1 MADDIDL
8 SSEIQ
13 QERLQKQIDD
23 QLARG
28 QSAPKL
34 KPNGTCY
41 NPLCA
46 DDVAEGKLFC
56 SADCAR
62 KYQTYEGR

>member
-1 MADDIDL
+1 MADEADL
-8 SSEIQ
+8 SAEVQ
-13 QERLQKQIDD
+13 QARLQTQIND

-28 QSAPKL
+28 NSAPKL

-46 DDVAEGKLFC
+46 DDVADGKLFC
-56 SADCAR
+56 GSDCA
-62 KYQTYEGR
+62 KQYQIYG

>member
-1 MADDIDL
+1 MADEIDI
-8 SSEIQ
+8 S
-13 QERLQKQIDD
+13 QEREQITLANQINE

-28 QSAPKL
+28 NSAPKL

-46 DDVAEGKLFC
+46 DDIAEGKLFC
-56 SADCAR
+56 GAECA
-62 KYQTYEGR
+62 KQYQIYG